1 MSEAK
6 KDKSDL
12 SALLCDDEALCKWL
26 RDNSSGNYRASALAA
41 ERIEQLLRQVGKR
54 NKVINYCIN
63 QIQDSSKLKYIGTM
77 TREMDT

>member
-1 MSEAK
+1 MNE
-6 KDKSDL
+6 SDL
-12 SALLCDDEALCKWL
+12 NTLLCDDEAMCKWL

-41 ERIEQLLRQVGKR
+41 ERIERLLRQISKR

-63 QIQDSSKLKYIGTM
+63 QIQDVSKLKYIGTI